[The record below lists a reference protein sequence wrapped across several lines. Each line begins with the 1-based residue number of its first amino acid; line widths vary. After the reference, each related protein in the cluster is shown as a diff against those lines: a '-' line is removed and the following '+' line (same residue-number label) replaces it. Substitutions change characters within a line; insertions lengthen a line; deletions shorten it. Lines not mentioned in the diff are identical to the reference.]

1 MDEKLQRTALYE
13 KHAAIGGRM
22 VSFSGWDMPL
32 QYASILNEA
41 RAVRSSAGI
50 FDVSHM
56 GRLNISGMGAGDLLN
71 RILSV
76 DATKLRIGKSKYNLI
91 CTENGGIIDDCI
103 VYRKAYDNY
112 LIIPNAANTSNV
124 LQWIKTHINDDQIFI
139 EDLTYKS
146 SMIALQGPKSLTIVQ
161 QLTSTDLSKLGRFT
175 AVRGRVAG
183 VDTFLARTGY
193 TGEDGLELII
203 PAYES
208 NVVWDNMISKGA
220 APCGLGSRDVLRL
233 EAGLLL
239 HGNDMDVTTNPYEA
253 GLGKFVDP
261 DRLEY
266 VARKSLKDIRD
277 QGVQRKLVGFILV
290 ERGIPRQ
297 GYQISDGKKQI
308 GEVTSGGYSPTLDR
322 SIGMG
327 YVPTVYANLNSRI
340 TIDIRGKHV
349 KAQITALP
357 FYTRNAII

>member
-13 KHAAIGGRM
+13 KHAALGGRM
-22 VSFSGWDMPL
+22 VPFSGWDMPL
-32 QYASILNEA
+32 QYASILKEA

-71 RILSV
+71 RVLSV

-112 LIIPNAANTSNV
+112 LVIPNAANTANV
-124 LQWIKTHINDDQIFI
+124 LQWIKTHINDDQVLI
-139 EDLTYKS
+139 EDLTSKYA
-146 SMIALQGPKSLTIVQ
+146 MIALQGPKAFTIVQ
-161 QLTSTDLSKLGRFT
+161 QLTSTDLSKIGRFT
-175 AVRGRVAG
+175 AVNARVAG

-193 TGEDGLELII
+193 TGEDGVELII
-203 PAYES
+203 PAYDS
-208 NVVWDNMISKGA
+208 NVVWDSIVSKGVT
-220 APCGLGSRDVLRL
+220 PCGLGSRDVLRL

-239 HGNDMDVTTNPYEA
+239 HGNDMNVTTNPYEA
-253 GLGKFVDP
+253 GLDKFVDP

-266 VARKSLKDIRD
+266 VARKSLKFIRD
-277 QGVQRKLVGFILV
+277 QGVKRKLVGFMLL

-297 GYQISDGKKQI
+297 GHQISDGKKQI

-322 SIGMG
+322 SLGMG
-327 YVPTVYANLNSRI
+327 YVPTVHADLNSQI
-340 TIDIRGKHV
+340 VINIRGKHV
-349 KAQITALP
+349 KAQVTTLP
-357 FYTRNAII
+357 FYIRGATI

>member
-13 KHAAIGGRM
+13 KHAVLGGRM
-22 VSFSGWDMPL
+22 VPFSGWDMPL

-41 RAVRSSAGI
+41 RAVRSFAGI

-56 GRLNISGMGAGDLLN
+56 GRLNISGLGAGGLLN

-112 LIIPNAANTSNV
+112 LLIPNAANTARV
-124 LQWIKTHINDDQIFI
+124 LHWIKTHIKDDQVLI
-139 EDLTYKS
+139 EDETLKY
-146 SMIALQGPKSLTIVQ
+146 SMIALQGPESLTIVQ

-175 AVRGRVAG
+175 AVDARVAG

-193 TGEDGLELII
+193 TGEDGVELII
-203 PAYES
+203 PAQDS
-208 NVVWDNMISKGA
+208 HVVWDSIVSKRV

-253 GLGKFVDP
+253 GLDKFVDP

-266 VARKSLKDIRD
+266 VAGKSLKYIRD
-277 QGVQRKLVGFILV
+277 KGVERKLVGFMLL

-297 GYQISDGKKQI
+297 GYQISNGKKRI

-322 SIGMG
+322 SLGMG
-327 YVPTVYANLNSRI
+327 YVPTVHADLNSQI

-349 KAQITALP
+349 KAQITNLP
-357 FYTRNAII
+357 FYTRSSTI